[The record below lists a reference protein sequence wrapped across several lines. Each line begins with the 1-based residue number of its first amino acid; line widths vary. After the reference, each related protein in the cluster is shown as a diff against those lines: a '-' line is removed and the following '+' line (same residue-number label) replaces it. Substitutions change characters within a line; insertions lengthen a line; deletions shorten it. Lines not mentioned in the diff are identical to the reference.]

1 MNKCE
6 KIVLTFE
13 IIAIILCIIICT
25 IKITESYILKHLEI
39 DYTSNNNIAVTYNG
53 NTEIYK
59 TPIIY

>member
-6 KIVLTFE
+6 KIVLTVE

-25 IKITESYILKHLEI
+25 VKITESYILKHLEI
-39 DYTSNNNIAVTYNG
+39 DYTPNNDIAVTYNG
-53 NTEIYK
+53 DTEIYK